1 MLKRENLDIF
11 DGAKRVKRKE
21 RRSCYNASNS
31 NF

>member
-1 MLKRENLDIF
+1 MLKRENSDIF

-21 RRSCYNASNS
+21 RSCYDASNL